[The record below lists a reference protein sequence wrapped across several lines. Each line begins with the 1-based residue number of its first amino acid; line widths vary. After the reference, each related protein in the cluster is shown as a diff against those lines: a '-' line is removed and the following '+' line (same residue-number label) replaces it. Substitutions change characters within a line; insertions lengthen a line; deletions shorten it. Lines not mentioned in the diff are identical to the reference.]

1 MALWDMR
8 IDGDTIL
15 CRAGFSADS
24 NSDEMSHSL
33 YNVKRILQMLK
44 AKFPGKMTIYLSG
57 ASKKCNFRY
66 NLTDTYKSNRA
77 LKCKTINCAQEG
89 LNELPIQRSESRY
102 FRAYECGSCAAMIRD
117 TKPVYYDQIRQ
128 YLIARY
134 DAKVVDWGEADD
146 WLGVNPKAN
155 TVIVSNDKDLL
166 MLPAF
171 HYRLNSEKLIQTSDP
186 GQLWLSEDR
195 KKLLGGGFKW
205 FCCQMLMGDTIDG
218 IKKPH
223 KGWGPVTVY
232 NTMSGKMSALE
243 MWEIVRQHY
252 HPDDDAMLLNAQLL
266 WISRKPKQMFSIEL
280 LEELIE
286 EIDNEESNSA
296 TNRS

>member
-1 MALWDMR
+1 MSLWDMR

-33 YNVKRILQMLK
+33 YNVKLILNMLK

-57 ASKKCNFRY
+57 AKKDCNFRY
-66 NLTDTYKSNRA
+66 NLTNTYKSNRA

-89 LNELPIQRSESRY
+89 LNELPIQQSNSRY
-102 FRAYECGSCAAMIRD
+102 FRAFECDSCAAVIKD
-117 TKPVYYDQIRQ
+117 TKPVWYSEIRQ
-128 YLIARY
+128 YLIAKY

-146 WLGVNPKAN
+146 WLGVNPKPN

-166 MLPAF
+166 MLPAY
-171 HYRLNSEKLIQTSDP
+171 HYRLSSEKLIQTSDP

-195 KKLLGGGFKW
+195 KKILGGGFKW
-205 FCCQMLMGDTIDG
+205 FCVQMVMGDSIDG
-218 IKKPH
+218 IKKPQ
-223 KGWGPVTVY
+223 KGFGPVALYDMFNGMKSAFDMWIKVQNHY
-232 NTMSGKMSALE
+232 IDSGKSEA
-243 MWEIVRQHY
+243 
-252 HPDDDAMLLNAQLL
+252 DMLLNAQLL
-266 WISRKPKQMFSIEL
+266 WISRKPKQMFSFEL

-286 EIDNEESNSA
+286 EIDNGNENQG
-296 TNRS
+296 